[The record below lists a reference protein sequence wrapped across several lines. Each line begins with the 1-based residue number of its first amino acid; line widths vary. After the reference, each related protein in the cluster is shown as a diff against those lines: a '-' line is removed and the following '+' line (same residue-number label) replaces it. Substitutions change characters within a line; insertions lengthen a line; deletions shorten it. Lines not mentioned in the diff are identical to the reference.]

1 MGVVVVRE
9 PAGETR
15 LMTSAPESA
24 GLPAERR
31 DAFSRIIGVVLT
43 VLFGAPFVLLAW
55 MALSS
60 RFGWTNG
67 DPHGYGM
74 IFGTFLAL
82 VTGILVAI
90 AVPLV
95 FPRARRGAA
104 YLWSML
110 GYLVVAAGLIVALV
124 TA

>member
-1 MGVVVVRE
+1 MGVVVVCE

-15 LMTSAPESA
+15 LMTTVPDAAGAP
-24 GLPAERR
+24 GERR
-31 DAFSRIIGVVLT
+31 EVLSRIIGGVLT
-43 VLFGAPFVLLAW
+43 VLFGAPFVLLVW
-55 MALSS
+55 LALSS
-60 RFGWTNG
+60 RFGWTDG

-82 VTGILVAI
+82 ITGILVAI

-95 FPRARRGAA
+95 FPRAHRGAA
-104 YLWSML
+104 CLWSML
-110 GYLVVAAGLIVALV
+110 GYLAVAAGLIVALV

>member
-1 MGVVVVRE
+1 
-9 PAGETR
+9 
-15 LMTSAPESA
+15 
-24 GLPAERR
+24 
-31 DAFSRIIGVVLT
+31 

-55 MALSS
+55 VALNS
-60 RFGWTNG
+60 RFGWTSG
-67 DPHGYGM
+67 DPHGYGI

-82 VTGILVAI
+82 IAGILVAI

-95 FPRARRGAA
+95 VPRALRGTA

-110 GYLVVAAGLIVALV
+110 GYLAVAGALVVALV

>member
-1 MGVVVVRE
+1 MGAVVVRE
-9 PAGETR
+9 PAGQTR
-15 LMTSAPESA
+15 PMTTAPEAA
-24 GLPAERR
+24 GVPGKRR
-31 DAFSRIIGVVLT
+31 DVLSRIIGVVLT
-43 VLFGAPFVLLAW
+43 VLFGTPFVLLAW

-60 RFGWTNG
+60 RFGWTTG

-95 FPRARRGAA
+95 FPRERRGWA

-110 GYLVVAAGLIVALV
+110 GYLAVAAVLIIALI